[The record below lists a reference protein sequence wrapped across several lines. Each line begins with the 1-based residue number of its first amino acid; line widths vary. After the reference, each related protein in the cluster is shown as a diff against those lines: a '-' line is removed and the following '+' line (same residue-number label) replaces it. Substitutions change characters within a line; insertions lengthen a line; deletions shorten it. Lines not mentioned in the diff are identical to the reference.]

1 VPVAI
6 ETHLYSFW
14 EKRIEKHGMA
24 VEAAYNT
31 LQRKK
36 ESSPDVEAAAFESL
50 RARWTTYRALVEA
63 VPDGVSPK
71 SISIGREFCVERF
84 GLEPWTDD

>member
-24 VEAAYNT
+24 VEAAAH
-31 LQRKK
+31 Q
-36 ESSPDVEAAAFESL
+36 EA
-50 RARWTTYRALVEA
+50 
-63 VPDGVSPK
+63 
-71 SISIGREFCVERF
+71 GR
-84 GLEPWTDD
+84 